1 MSAAAAKAAAPD
13 AGAEPAKK
21 KLFSGKLMLLLGV
34 AVVFL
39 AVAGGGALYLVK
51 QKAAAAAAA
60 AEEGED
66 EDGADLAEAP
76 KKAAK
81 HDPSHVP
88 TFLPLEPFT
97 VNLADKDQE
106 RYAQVSITLEVED
119 AKFADQMKTYMPA
132 IRNGVLMILAHKSS
146 AELLERAGKE
156 KLAMEIQREA
166 VRPLGIEVD
175 AEEEPAAKATSSG
188 DEETDAKP
196 KKKRKKKPTVD
207 NPVRHVHFSNFIIQ

>member
-34 AVVFL
+34 VVLLL
-39 AVAGGGALYLVK
+39 AVGGGGAVYLLK
-51 QKAAAAAAA
+51 QKAAAAAA
-60 AEEGED
+60 EEGD
-66 EDGADLAEAP
+66 EEEAAEAP

-81 HDPSHVP
+81 HDPGHVP

-97 VNLADKDQE
+97 VNLADRDQE

-156 KLAMEIQREA
+156 KLAAEIQREA
-166 VRPLGIEVD
+166 VRPLGIEID
-175 AEEEPAAKATSSG
+175 EEDEPAAKASG
-188 DEETDAKP
+188 DDEEVEAKP
-196 KKKRKKKPTVD
+196 KKKRKKKPAVH